1 MATNH
6 HADADVAECCVFPD
20 AAALDGTPIA
30 FDFTLD
36 VNLTA
41 ALGRVVGSTAEQA
54 AAGWQEELADDLAC
68 ALRIPSNQIDASVVS
83 ATDLLAATS
92 PSDGHFAVRV
102 HIDSAQ
108 LAPSRRRLDAVDTK
122 PAETAEQITA
132 RLVAQLRDARS
143 AIWKG
148 VLRGT
153 STRSQSRR
161 RARRRRCTRATWGG
175 GGVVHARHADAADV
189 ADGRRWLDDREA
201 RVGAAC
207 AQRRWACVPSPTRT
221 STTATTPPP
230 SATTCTTSGAT
241 RSRRGRTP
249 FPDMDTGDDAKYPA
263 VSADGQEKLLRQPAR
278 HGPAALPRSRA
289 RPARAH
295 LSPWSRRPTPTT
307 RRSRR
312 RRWSRGRPTGAEA
325 DDEQVRRAPTARR
338 SSFRVTRGWRAPTSA
353 PRTTRRGR

>member
-1 MATNH
+1 MTNKDVFLTRLTFGCDDPMATNY

-41 ALGRVVGSTAEQA
+41 ALGRVVGSTAEQS

-122 PAETAEQITA
+122 PP
-132 RLVAQLRDARS
+132 RRPSRS
-143 AIWKG
+143 PPASSPSCVTHAPPSG
-148 VLRGT
+148 RALLRGT

-161 RARRRRCTRATWGG
+161 RARRRRCTRATWG
-175 GGVVHARHADAADV
+175 
-189 ADGRRWLDDREA
+189 RR
-201 RVGAAC
+201 
-207 AQRRWACVPSPTRT
+207 RR
-221 STTATTPPP
+221 
-230 SATTCTTSGAT
+230 
-241 RSRRGRTP
+241 
-249 FPDMDTGDDAKYPA
+249 
-263 VSADGQEKLLRQPAR
+263 
-278 HGPAALPRSRA
+278 RSRA
-289 RPARAH
+289 AR
-295 LSPWSRRPTPTT
+295 
-307 RRSRR
+307 
-312 RRWSRGRPTGAEA
+312 
-325 DDEQVRRAPTARR
+325 
-338 SSFRVTRGWRAPTSA
+338 
-353 PRTTRRGR
+353 